1 VVPAESP
8 LPENALTVDIRQLP
22 WIRPL
27 ASDYV
32 FHHARVA
39 PFFPGDPSSDDAW
52 RDTITRSTATPRQPD
67 ALSRAVLAQLTRRHA
82 PPQALAAAG
91 KLAQSD
97 TRVVITGQQA
107 GLFGG
112 PLFTLLKALT
122 TMKLAAEVEARH
134 GVPVVPVFWI
144 DAEDHDWPEVAR
156 TTVLDG
162 DMTAVSIRAD
172 DVAGA
177 GQEPIA
183 RLAFDAALTHTLD
196 QLTAALPVTEFTGP
210 TLDALRRA
218 YAPGRGVAESFGRW
232 LDTVLGPHGL
242 VVYDSSDPATK
253 PLAAQVFTRECR
265 EPGATAALA
274 TRAGDALKAAGYHA
288 QVTPQEGAISLFHL
302 GHGRQAIR
310 LQGSTV
316 TIGDRTLT
324 HQQLIDE
331 CQTHPEHFSP
341 NVLLRPIVQDTLF
354 PTICYVAG
362 PNELAY
368 LGQLRGIYEH
378 FGIAMPL
385 MYQRATA
392 TLVDSASLRF
402 IRKHDLPLT
411 ALQAQ
416 DERSLNE
423 LLEAQLPPTV
433 EAALTSAAARIG
445 DELEQLMRVVPHI
458 DVTLAGTV
466 RTTQGRLQHEMQ
478 TLHTKV
484 IQAAKRKD
492 ETLRRQFQRARALT
506 FPMGHSQEREVGLV
520 WFVNRYGD
528 ALVPR
533 LLEQLPLTMGQ
544 HHVLSI

>member
-1 VVPAESP
+1 MVPADSP
-8 LPENALTVDIRQLP
+8 LPETALTVDIRQLP

-27 ASDYV
+27 AADYA
-32 FHHARVA
+32 FHFDRVA
-39 PFFPGDPSSDDAW
+39 AFFAGDPSTPEAW
-52 RDTITRSTATPRQPD
+52 RDTIARSQATARQPET
-67 ALSRAVLAQLTRRHA
+67 LSRALVAQLTRRQA
-82 PPQALAAAG
+82 PPQALAAAHR
-91 KLAQSD
+91 LAQSD
-97 TRVVITGQQA
+97 TRVIITGQQA

-122 TMKLAAEVEARH
+122 AMKLAADVEAAH

-144 DAEDHDWPEVAR
+144 DAEDHDWPEVSG
-156 TTVLDG
+156 TTVLDAE
-162 DMTAVSIRAD
+162 MAAISVKAAA
-172 DVAGA
+172 VAGA

-183 RLAFDAALTHTLD
+183 RLRFDDSLGDTIEHLA
-196 QLTAALPVTEFTGP
+196 AALPVTEFTAP
-210 TLDALRRA
+210 TLEALRRA
-218 YAPGRGVAESFGRW
+218 YAPGHGVAESFGRW
-232 LDTVLGPHGL
+232 LDAVLGPHGL

-274 TRAGDALKAAGYHA
+274 TLAGDALKAAGYHA
-288 QVTPQEGAISLFHL
+288 QVTPQEGAVALFHL

-310 LQGSTV
+310 MQGDTV
-316 TIGDRTLT
+316 TVGDRTLT
-324 HQQLIDE
+324 HQQLLDE
-331 CQTHPEHFSP
+331 CQTHPEQFSP
-341 NVLLRPIVQDTLF
+341 NVLLRPIVQDTIF

-368 LGQLRGIYEH
+368 LGQLRGIYER
-378 FGIAMPL
+378 FGVAMPL

-411 ALQAQ
+411 AFQAQ
-416 DERSLNE
+416 DERSLNA

-433 EAALTSAAARIG
+433 EAALTSAAARIS
-445 DELEQLMRVVPHI
+445 DELDQLMGVVPQI
-458 DVTLAGTV
+458 DVTLEGTV
-466 RTTQGRLQHEMQ
+466 RTTQGRLQHEMH

-492 ETLRRQFQRARALT
+492 ETLRRQFQRTRALT
-506 FPMGHSQEREVGLV
+506 FPLGHSQEREIGLV

-533 LLEQLPLTMGQ
+533 LLERLPLTMGQ
-544 HHVLSI
+544 HHVLSL